1 MMKDEITNQPA
12 DTNGHRSA
20 ALLPSS
26 RGSRR
31 QDRILIIQEHLP
43 HYRVPFF
50 EQLKSLLDERG
61 IRLDLAYSAGGTSK
75 LLPGFSHAGPPAR

>member
-1 MMKDEITNQPA
+1 MKDEVTYQP
-12 DTNGHRSA
+12 TEPRGQRSA
-20 ALLPSS
+20 ALLPGSS
-26 RGSRR
+26 RSRR

-75 LLPGFSHAGPPAR
+75 LLPGFSHAGPPAG